1 MLLLI
6 IAFPVK
12 SLAGTSHSESR
23 IGSLQA
29 KVTVS
34 GIVTDKNGSPLIGAG
49 VFEKGTTNGTVTD
62 NDGSFSLSVSPN
74 AVLVV
79 SNIGYI
85 NKEIPIGAS
94 VKFNIVFFPDKDKMS
109 KDNHICY
116 MYIMIFLALVIE
128 L

>member
-1 MLLLI
+1 M
-6 IAFPVK
+6 
-12 SLAGTSHSESR
+12 
-23 IGSLQA
+23 QA

-94 VKFNIVFFPDKDKMS
+94 VKFNIVLEEDLQALDEIIVIGYGTAKREDFTGSVSSVKLENSP
-109 KDNHICY
+109 
-116 MYIMIFLALVIE
+116 LAFHKRKRCWS
-128 L
+128 